1 MIVYVKLM
9 PCEINHET
17 RESEDK
23 KCFKSTI
30 RELKYDLLPG

>member
-17 RESEDK
+17 TESEDK
-23 KCFKSTI
+23 KNVSSQQ
-30 RELKYDLLPG
+30 

>member
-1 MIVYVKLM
+1 MIIYVKLM

-23 KCFKSTI
+23 KYVSSQQ
-30 RELKYDLLPG
+30 